1 MVASGLTGKTQLEK
15 LLEEHNFMRE
25 TFGQPTEQE
34 LGDFKM
40 KRQIE
45 QQSLRALN
53 SQLEAEVRALEE
65 ERRKLRSELR
75 YRAKWHGEA
84 AAKLGLTNNQVQNT
98 HPTPNN
104 AILRQLH
111 ADGGDSPDSAALLLV
126 VNG

>member
-1 MVASGLTGKTQLEK
+1 VSGLSWKTQMEK

-84 AAKLGLTNNQVQNT
+84 AAKLGLTNNQVRSAYISHPAPSNT
-98 HPTPNN
+98 
-104 AILRQLH
+104 ILTQSH
-111 ADGGDSPDSAALLLV
+111 ADAGHSPHSVLRSS
-126 VNG
+126 